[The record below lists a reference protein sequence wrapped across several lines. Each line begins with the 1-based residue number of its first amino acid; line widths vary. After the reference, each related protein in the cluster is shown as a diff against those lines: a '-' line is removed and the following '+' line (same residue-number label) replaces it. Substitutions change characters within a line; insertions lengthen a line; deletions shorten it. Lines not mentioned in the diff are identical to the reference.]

1 MSMDTLKAAEDLET
15 AGFDKPK
22 AAAIAR
28 AINDHG
34 RAQLVTKPDLDQAVA
49 RLEGRI
55 TTVEHEITS
64 TAARLESMMWKQTI
78 VIAVAVAAIASLLRL
93 FG

>member
-34 RAQLVTKPDLDQAVA
+34 RAQLVTKPDLDQAV
-49 RLEGRI
+49 RQLQG
-55 TTVEHEITS
+55 EIAS

-78 VIAVAVAAIASLLRL
+78 VIAGAVAAIASLLRL

>member
-1 MSMDTLKAAEDLET
+1 MGMDTLKAAEDLET

-49 RLEGRI
+49 RLE
-55 TTVEHEITS
+55 S
-64 TAARLESMMWKQTI
+64 LMWKQTI
-78 VIAVAVAAIASLLRL
+78 VIAGAVAAIASLLRL